1 MAERPSQQTWSQGP
15 VAPIPLANTGA
26 HKSLQVSGVWLRSRG
41 RAAVGFL
48 GIPWGCLDFLM
59 TSGFERTLLTAYHA
73 LTSTQTSYPRSQW
86 GSGLWALRRPPELK
100 LEHICRHWVSAPHR
114 FYSEIGGSLQI
125 LLHLLWVGGRAP
137 GQLSS
142 SGNC

>member
-1 MAERPSQQTWSQGP
+1 MLPSALPTQGH
-15 VAPIPLANTGA
+15 T
-26 HKSLQVSGVWLRSRG
+26 KSLQVSGVWLRSRG

-86 GSGLWALRRPPELK
+86 GSGLWAFHGPPELK
-100 LEHICRHWVSAPHR
+100 LEHTWVSPPLR
-114 FYSEIGGSLQI
+114 FYSEIRGSLQI
-125 LLHLLWVGGRAP
+125 LLHLLWVGGRAL

-142 SGNC
+142 SGSC